1 MKRATQLMAVVIGV
15 LIATT
20 SCKKNA
26 YEYTPGI
33 PAEKTTLTKIEKDG
47 EITEAVYNSD
57 GSIQSL
63 KKKFTNNPALLN
75 YVFSYE
81 NGKLK
86 EINFGGKWK
95 YYYTGENIT
104 SVETYNANGVLKYRT
119 DFSYAN
125 GRVSE
130 KIQSIVSAS
139 GVFPD
144 SKTIY
149 HYRADGNVSKK
160 EIFQDLN
167 NAWFKEEDV
176 IIEEYDQ
183 YINASERFETYPY
196 LPAGMFSPNNPVK
209 EIWIDRDGST
219 VNQTAYHVYTYDV
232 NARPLTRKTTYKFS
246 GYPDTF
252 SDLKIEY

>member
-1 MKRATQLMAVVIGV
+1 MMAAAAGFLM
-15 LIATT
+15 ATT

-26 YEYTPGI
+26 YEYTPGT

-63 KKKFTNNPALLN
+63 NRKLVNNTNLQN
-75 YVFSYE
+75 YVFSYD

-86 EINFGGKWK
+86 EVDFNGKWK
-95 YYYTGENIT
+95 YYYTGEYIT

-119 DFSYAN
+119 DFAYTN

-130 KIQSIVSAS
+130 KIQYFVTSLGA
-139 GVFPD
+139 FPD
-144 SKTIY
+144 FRTVY
-149 HYRADGNVSKK
+149 HYRADGNVVKK
-160 EIFQDLN
+160 EVFQDVN
-167 NAWFKEEDV
+167 HEWFKEEDV

-183 YINASERFETYPY
+183 YINASERFVSYPY
-196 LPAGMFSPNNPVK
+196 LPAGMFPPNNPVK
-209 EIWIDRDGST
+209 EIWVDRGGT
-219 VNQTAYHVYTYDV
+219 ITQTAYHLYTYDV
-232 NARPLTRKTTYKFS
+232 NARPLTRKTTYKFP
-246 GYPDTF
+246 GFPDTF